1 MKIELT
7 QKEREF
13 VYTVLNQVAIPGV
26 DALRMKADV
35 MEKMGIEKPF
45 NKEDAKP

>member
-13 VYTVLNQVAIPGV
+13 VYTVLNQVALPGV

-35 MEKMGIEKPF
+35 MEKMDVEPKKEEEK
-45 NKEDAKP
+45 KP